1 MKHPKG
7 DIKQRHAA
15 ADPIERVNQKGDE
28 IFIKE
33 HLCPSEPTWNQWVN
47 PKSQDSFSLSLV
59 RAGSLSDEDLK
70 ACFDL
75 VEETSRADYE
85 PSSFG
90 WKPSKKIAEMK
101 SPDLRYILVKD
112 SEGRVKAFTSLM
124 PTYEEGEPVVYC
136 YEIHLKPELQGT
148 GLGKLLLG
156 LHESVAANTPPIKK
170 VMLTCFL
177 SNMHAHEFY
186 KKRGFEKDKISP
198 EPRKLRYG
206 KEFIPDYLIMSK
218 VIVQEQSLGTSS

>member
-1 MKHPKG
+1 MKSSKG
-7 DIKQRHAA
+7 SVKRSRAA
-15 ADPIERVNQKGDE
+15 TNPIERANRKGDE
-28 IFIKE
+28 IFIRE
-33 HLCPSEPTWNQWVN
+33 HLCPSEPTWNQWIN
-47 PKSQDSFSLSLV
+47 PKSRDSFSLSLV
-59 RAGSLSDEDLK
+59 RAGSLSDEDLR

-90 WKPSKKIAEMK
+90 WKPNKKIAEMK

-112 SEGRVKAFTSLM
+112 GEGNVKAFTSLM

-148 GLGKLLLG
+148 GLGKLLLEF
-156 LHESVAANTPPIKK
+156 HERVAANTPPIKK

-177 SNMHAHEFY
+177 SNTRALEFY
-186 KKRGFEKDKISP
+186 KRRGFEKDEISP
-198 EPRKLRYG
+198 RPRKLRYG
-206 KEFIPDYLIMSK
+206 KEFVPDYLIMSK
-218 VIVQEQSLGTSS
+218 VVVKESSP